1 LEREREHE
9 DIDMMVDEDPA
20 TIAALRQCAL
30 WKFYRCPFMRAQIK
44 LLNALVD
51 YWHPDADAFIL

>member
-9 DIDMMVDEDPA
+9 DIDMLVDEDPVAIA
-20 TIAALRQCAL
+20 TLRKCGL
-30 WKFYRCPFMRAQIK
+30 WKFYQCPFMMAQPK

-51 YWHPDADAFIL
+51 Y